1 MRPIVPPSSPR
12 KTTIRSGRLTASTE
26 ARSVTRSLVTK
37 AGLSAS
43 AVLTTAGCV
52 QADKN
57 KAQEMPIALRNGL
70 VFGMCFPPMVPDFR
84 LLFNFVVIFC
94 ADLNVNLLVQG

>member
-1 MRPIVPPSSPR
+1 M
-12 KTTIRSGRLTASTE
+12 RSGRLTASTL

-43 AVLTTAGCV
+43 AVLTTAGCA
-52 QADKN
+52 QADRS

-70 VFGMCFPPMVPDFR
+70 VFDMCFPPMVPDFR
-84 LLFNFVVIFC
+84 LLLNFAVIC
-94 ADLNVNLLVQG
+94 WR